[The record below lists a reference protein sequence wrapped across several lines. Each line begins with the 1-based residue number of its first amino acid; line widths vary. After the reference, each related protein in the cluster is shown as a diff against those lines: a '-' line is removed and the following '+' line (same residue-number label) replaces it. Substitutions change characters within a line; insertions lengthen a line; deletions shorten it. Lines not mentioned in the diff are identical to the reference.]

1 MLIYIIY
8 INNQYYRKNLKN
20 IMRLNKYIASMNIAS
35 RREADKLIQNGKVK
49 INGMII
55 TNPAVQVSENDK
67 VEYDIKE
74 HKENKIYIKLNKPI
88 GYVVSNNKEEGKPI
102 YSLIKNKFD
111 NIYPV
116 GRLDKDSN
124 GLILFTND
132 GVFSRKIIG
141 ENTNCEKEYYVKV
154 NDDVPDGALKKLEY
168 GISLDGHKLKPAK
181 VKRINKNSF
190 YITLIEGRN
199 RQIRRMCQKIG
210 FEVIILKRL
219 RIAGI
224 LLNELKEGCFQCLT
238 KDEINSIL
246 KK

>member
-1 MLIYIIY
+1 
-8 INNQYYRKNLKN
+8 
-20 IMRLNKYIASMNIAS
+20 MRLNKYIASINIAS
-35 RREADKLIQNGKVK
+35 RREADKLIQNGHIK
-49 INGMII
+49 INGIVI
-55 TNPAVQVSENDK
+55 TNPATQVSENDNIECDTK
-67 VEYDIKE
+67 QHE
-74 HKENKIYIKLNKPI
+74 ENKIYIKLNKPR
-88 GYVVSNNKEEGKPI
+88 GYVVSKNKEEGKPI
-102 YSLIKNKFD
+102 YNLIKNDFN

-141 ENTNCEKEYYVKV
+141 ENTNCEKEYYVNV

-168 GISLDGHKLKPAK
+168 GISLDGQKLKPAK

-190 YITLIEGRN
+190 YIILTEGKN

-210 FEVIILKRL
+210 FEVIVLKRL
-219 RIAGI
+219 RIADI
-224 LLNELKEGCFQCLT
+224 LLNDLKEGDFQYLT
-238 KDEINSIL
+238 KDEIYSIL